1 MGHEYRQLTVEP
13 RGDIAVVRLIS
24 NRPNS
29 EMAEQLSEDL
39 LALVDD
45 AEHRKVLLNL
55 SNVDYLYSLT
65 IGKILALNKRLKD
78 RGGRLVMSNIKPQ
91 VQDIFNI
98 TGLNDVLHTCET
110 EEDAMAELGA

>member
-1 MGHEYRQLTVEP
+1 MAHEYRQLIVDLQ
-13 RGDIAVVRLIS
+13 GDVAVARLVS
-24 NRPNS
+24 NRPTS

-39 LALVDD
+39 LALVEED
-45 AEHRKVLLNL
+45 ENHMVLLNL

-78 RGGRLVMSNIKPQ
+78 RDGRLVLCCVKPQ

-98 TGLNDVLHTCET
+98 TGLNAVLDTCET
-110 EEDAMAELGA
+110 EQEAMEQLR